1 MITLGIGTFICIVGC
16 TFVVGGVVGL
26 ILTACLTAGR
36 NKDELVL
43 LPEEIKMMMILINIR
58 NILSEISKIL
68 RNWDSNYCKK
78 YINLV

>member
-36 NKDELVL
+36 DT
-43 LPEEIKMMMILINIR
+43 ITMIFDYF
-58 NILSEISKIL
+58 S
-68 RNWDSNYCKK
+68 
-78 YINLV
+78 

>member
-26 ILTACLTAGR
+26 IL
-36 NKDELVL
+36 L

-68 RNWDSNYCKK
+68 RN
-78 YINLV
+78 

>member
-36 NKDELVL
+36 NKDDDDDIDQY
-43 LPEEIKMMMILINIR
+43 P
-58 NILSEISKIL
+58 
-68 RNWDSNYCKK
+68 
-78 YINLV
+78 

>member
-26 ILTACLTAGR
+26 ILQ
-36 NKDELVL
+36 LVL